1 MGGWGAQVNGSRAPR
16 TPARPH
22 LDVEVGRIE
31 AARRD
36 EPSLGGPQV
45 LRHQLAGSLHQK
57 LAVALGGHDAARA
70 RRTSGRRPGPRGRY
84 YAGAGRTERFRVCGR
99 PPRLRL
105 AGPRAG
111 SSPGAS
117 RSPRPRSSGSLSAG
131 SGRNPRAP
139 EEPARS
145 QPGRPQDAG
154 KAGVGPGRCQ
164 EPLGRGSPAEWT
176 LPKVCA
182 GCGPA
187 VPAAIGL
194 LVRTFRSA
202 TCHCRRAFILWF
214 LPLAF
219 LELLQRERF
228 ASAWLRA
235 GSY

>member
-1 MGGWGAQVNGSRAPR
+1 MSQALAAHRSCGTSSRARCTRNSQSPWADMTRPEPAGPR
-16 TPARPH
+16 
-22 LDVEVGRIE
+22 
-31 AARRD
+31 
-36 EPSLGGPQV
+36 GGGCRGP
-45 LRHQLAGSLHQK
+45 
-57 LAVALGGHDAARA
+57 
-70 RRTSGRRPGPRGRY
+70 GRRRGRY

-154 KAGVGPGRCQ
+154 KTGVGPGRCQ

-214 LPLAF
+214 LPRAF
-219 LELLQRERF
+219 LELLQRDRF